1 MVQATQMTDFSAAI
15 FTHLML
21 IISVWFPNF
30 DLQELTDPSPV
41 KVWIDTDTACTGQPR
56 KDPDDCLAVFALARA
71 PHIKILG
78 LSSVF
83 GNANLATTHKTLLQL
98 TEMLE
103 TEGNVLPLP
112 TQGARHATSHYRQ
125 SVTNDASESLCG
137 SLGYHRLTVVA
148 LGPLTNIAHTIRT
161 CPNRIKNIER
171 IVIVGGRRPGHV
183 FHPME
188 DAATLPLFKHTIL
201 FRDLN
206 ISLDTR
212 AAKQVVDSGLPIT
225 LTPYELA
232 RQFELTSHDLEA
244 LSGMG
249 PTGAWIADKSR
260 PWLEYWRNTI
270 GRQGFYPFDLFAAA
284 AVIAPNLLECTPLES
299 KVARDTRGRWFG
311 GPTSLLFFPE
321 TESRK
326 PKDTITVEACL
337 SLSADAPGKLRNL
350 IVEAA
355 HND

>member
-1 MVQATQMTDFSAAI
+1 MTDFSAAI
-15 FTHLML
+15 LGHLMV
-21 IISVWFPNF
+21 IIGVWFPNF

-41 KVWIDTDTACTGQPR
+41 KIWIDADTACTGQPR
-56 KDPDDCLAVFALARA
+56 TDPDDCLAVFALTRA
-71 PHIKILG
+71 PQVKILG

-103 TEGNVLPLP
+103 AEGYVLPLP
-112 TQGARHATSHYRQ
+112 TQGARHATSHYRK
-125 SVTNDASESLCG
+125 SVTNGASESLC
-137 SLGYHRLTVVA
+137 STLGQHRLTIVA

-161 CPNRIKNIER
+161 CPNRIKNVER

-188 DAATLPLFKHTIL
+188 DAATIPVFMHTIL
-201 FRDLN
+201 FRDFN

-232 RQFELTSHDLEA
+232 RQFELTSHDLNA
-244 LSGMG
+244 LSETGT
-249 PTGAWIADKSR
+249 PGAWIADKSR

-284 AVIAPNLLECTPLES
+284 AVIAPHHLECTPLEA
-299 KVARDTRGRWFG
+299 KVARDTTGRWFG
-311 GPTSLLFFPE
+311 GPTSLLFFP
-321 TESRK
+321 TTDSQK
-326 PKDTITVEACL
+326 PKDTVTVKACL
-337 SLSADAPGKLRNL
+337 NLRANAQANLRNL

-355 HND
+355 HNG